1 MRLRTTGLA
10 AIALLAA
17 LPGCAP
23 QAAST
28 TGSVAAVAPAA
39 IPAATPERRFKNLAW
54 NAVWA
59 EACGFHIDYPSLR
72 GSYMGYEAIN
82 GATAEDVAKYGASL
96 DKARG
101 LLQRVIATRT
111 DECDDKRLERIR
123 ASMARY
129 VANDFAPG
137 DAV

>member
-1 MRLRTTGLA
+1 MGLRNTGLA
-10 AIALLAA
+10 ALALLAA

-23 QAAST
+23 QAASP

-39 IPAATPERRFKNLAW
+39 PATPERRFKNLAW

>member
-1 MRLRTTGLA
+1 MGLRNTGLA
-10 AIALLAA
+10 ALALLAT

-28 TGSVAAVAPAA
+28 TGSAAAVAPAA
-39 IPAATPERRFKNLAW
+39 PATPERRFKNLAW

-72 GSYMGYEAIN
+72 GSYMGYEAVN
-82 GATAEDVAKYGASL
+82 GASAEDVARYGASL

-111 DECDDKRLERIR
+111 DECDDRRLERIR

-137 DAV
+137 EAV

>member
-1 MRLRTTGLA
+1 MGLRNTGWA
-10 AIALLAA
+10 ALALLVMLA
-17 LPGCAP
+17 GCAP
-23 QAAST
+23 QVAST
-28 TGSVAAVAPAA
+28 TGSVAAVAPVV
-39 IPAATPERRFKNLAW
+39 AATPERRFKNLAW

-59 EACGFHIDYPSLR
+59 QTCGFNVDYPSLK
-72 GSYMGYEAIN
+72 GSYMAYEAVN
-82 GATAEDVAKYGASL
+82 GASAEDVAKYGASL